1 MDYADYQHLTF
12 DRRPS
17 GVVLITINR
26 PEVMNATNA
35 RLHWEL
41 TQVWLTI
48 DADPAARVALVTG
61 AGRAFSAGG
70 DVKNMAAQTG
80 RRTPNDVRR
89 RIREGTGPLIMAIAT
104 IEKPVVAAVN
114 GLAYGGGFSIA
125 MACDIVYAARSAR
138 FAQAFVK
145 RGLVPDTGSTWFLPR
160 LIGPWRARELMFTG
174 EPVDAERANALGLVN
189 RVCDDATVLDEAIA
203 LAEKLAAGPTMAI
216 GMIKT
221 LVSEGMRGDLRQ
233 AIDAEADAQGIAMES
248 EDFREGVAALLD
260 KRDPT
265 FQGR

>member
-1 MDYADYQHLTF
+1 VSEHLLVE
-12 DRRPS
+12 RRG
-17 GVVLITINR
+17 GVLLLTMNR
-26 PEVMNATNA
+26 PEALNALMPSMTDEM
-35 RLHWEL
+35 RRTVE
-41 TQVWLTI
+41 
-48 DADPAARVALVTG
+48 DAVTDSDVRALVITG

>member
-1 MDYADYQHLTF
+1 VSEHLLVE
-12 DRRPS
+12 RRG
-17 GVVLITINR
+17 GVLLLTMNR
-26 PEVMNATNA
+26 PEALNALMPSMTDEM
-35 RLHWEL
+35 RRTVE
-41 TQVWLTI
+41 
-48 DADPAARVALVTG
+48 DAVTDTDVRALVITG

-260 KRDPT
+260 KRDPA

>member
-1 MDYADYQHLTF
+1 VSEHLLVE
-12 DRRPS
+12 RRG
-17 GVVLITINR
+17 GVLLLTMNR
-26 PEVMNATNA
+26 PEALNALMPSMTDEM
-35 RLHWEL
+35 RRTVE
-41 TQVWLTI
+41 
-48 DADPAARVALVTG
+48 DAVTDSDVRALVITG

-248 EDFREGVAALLD
+248 EDFREGVVALLD

>member
-1 MDYADYQHLTF
+1 VSEHLLVE
-12 DRRPS
+12 RRG
-17 GVVLITINR
+17 GVLLLTMNR
-26 PEVMNATNA
+26 PEALNALMPSMTDEM
-35 RLHWEL
+35 RRTVE
-41 TQVWLTI
+41 
-48 DADPAARVALVTG
+48 DAVTDSDVRALVITG

-174 EPVDAERANALGLVN
+174 EPVDAERASALGLVN

-260 KRDPT
+260 KRDPA

>member
-1 MDYADYQHLTF
+1 VSEHLLVE
-12 DRRPS
+12 RRG
-17 GVVLITINR
+17 GVLLLTMNR
-26 PEVMNATNA
+26 PEALNALMPSMTDEM
-35 RLHWEL
+35 RRTVE
-41 TQVWLTI
+41 
-48 DADPAARVALVTG
+48 DAVTDSDVRALVITG

-189 RVCDDATVLDEAIA
+189 RVCDDATVLDEAVA

-260 KRDPT
+260 KRDPA

>member
-1 MDYADYQHLTF
+1 MSEHLLVE
-12 DRRPS
+12 RRG
-17 GVVLITINR
+17 GVLLLTMNR
-26 PEVMNATNA
+26 PEALNALMPSMTDEM
-35 RLHWEL
+35 RRTVE
-41 TQVWLTI
+41 
-48 DADPAARVALVTG
+48 DAVTDSDVRALVITG

-174 EPVDAERANALGLVN
+174 EPVDAERASALGLVN

-260 KRDPT
+260 KRDPA

>member
-1 MDYADYQHLTF
+1 MSEHLLVE
-12 DRRPS
+12 RRG
-17 GVVLITINR
+17 GVLLLTMNR
-26 PEVMNATNA
+26 PEALNALMPSMTDEM
-35 RLHWEL
+35 RRTVE
-41 TQVWLTI
+41 
-48 DADPAARVALVTG
+48 DAVTDSDVRALVITG

-260 KRDPT
+260 KRDPA